1 MNILS
6 GLKYYFMNSIVC
18 YIPFWF
24 IRKAFYRMAGMKI
37 GKSHILMRVTTDGWK
52 RIEIGDGVSI
62 NQNCYIDGRGGL
74 KIGDNASISYGSVV
88 LSATHDKDSADF
100 PYIEKQTVLGERT
113 WLGVNSVV
121 LPGAK
126 LGEGVI
132 LAASSVAV
140 GKEYEK
146 YGIYSGVPA
155 IKISDRNNDL
165 QYDLSEWKPYF
176 R

>member
-1 MNILS
+1 
-6 GLKYYFMNSIVC
+6 MNSIVC

-52 RIEIGDGVSI
+52 GIEIGDGVCI

-74 KIGDNASISYGSVV
+74 IIGDNTSISYGSVV
-88 LSATHDKDSADF
+88 LSATHDKNSSDF
-100 PYIEKQTVLGERT
+100 QYVERQTIMGERV

-126 LGEGVI
+126 LGDGVI
-132 LAASSVAV
+132 LAAGSVAI
-140 GKEYEK
+140 GKDYEK

-155 IKISDRNNDL
+155 KRIDDRYNDL
-165 QYDLSEWKPYF
+165 HYDLSSWKPYF